1 MKDWNDDLRGRRR
14 SRASW
19 KALVG
24 EQAMRIREL
33 EAAEARGRWRELK
46 KDNLVTRLDGQLR
59 ESERRRR
66 AMERQS
72 EQRFLTP
79 EELAETVVAKPRP
92 WEPVVEK
99 AVFVKSHPGEPL
111 APDELTG
118 EEREDCTWAD
128 AWWRERVGDDNAWT
142 TLHPKVRAQ
151 LGRVLREQGG
161 SGKGSTLE
169 RINAQEDVA

>member
-1 MKDWNDDLRGRRR
+1 MREFNDDLRGRRR

-19 KALVG
+19 KALAG

-79 EELAETVVAKPRP
+79 EELAETVVAK
-92 WEPVVEK
+92 
-99 AVFVKSHPGEPL
+99 
-111 APDELTG
+111 
-118 EEREDCTWAD
+118 
-128 AWWRERVGDDNAWT
+128 
-142 TLHPKVRAQ
+142 LHPKVRAQ
-151 LGRVLREQGG
+151 LGRVLQEQGG
-161 SGKGSTLE
+161 SGKGSET
-169 RINAQEDVA
+169 DT